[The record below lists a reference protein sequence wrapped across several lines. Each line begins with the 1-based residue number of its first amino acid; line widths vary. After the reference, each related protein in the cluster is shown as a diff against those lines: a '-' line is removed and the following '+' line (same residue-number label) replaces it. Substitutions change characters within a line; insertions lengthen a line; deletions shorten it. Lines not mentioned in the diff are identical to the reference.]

1 MATGTT
7 YGGQGMPM
15 DMDRACTKA
24 KCFGVWRTRTLQ
36 TQLPRSTEDQGGGI
50 MKTQLLLGSSPN
62 GGEDQIK
69 SQGGKRWCRAVNN
82 LTRSAKDLVS
92 SGTLSSPAS
101 RTYSS
106 SVVINVLK
114 RTLCA
119 QARNATASKTLI
131 TPTTQHYT
139 HKPSKFLGWYY
150 AIEADWSNSIKLSEY
165 MIHTYS
171 DSARRVSR
179 SL

>member
-1 MATGTT
+1 MTGRCQDLDTESSYVPEGKPTT
-7 YGGQGMPM
+7 SCYTRKENGNWHHLRRTGHANGHGQSVHKGKVL
-15 DMDRACTKA
+15 R
-24 KCFGVWRTRTLQ
+24 VWRTRTLQ
-36 TQLPRSTEDQGGGI
+36 TRLPRSTKDQGGGI

-92 SGTLSSPAS
+92 SGTLSLPAS

-114 RTLCA
+114 RLCA
-119 QARNATASKTLI
+119 
-131 TPTTQHYT
+131 
-139 HKPSKFLGWYY
+139 
-150 AIEADWSNSIKLSEY
+150 
-165 MIHTYS
+165 
-171 DSARRVSR
+171 RRLEMQQR
-179 SL
+179 RRH